1 VCATYFPASNP
12 PTSILLVAIKFEEFR
27 GGGEAEKVHAA
38 TAAQRVCIASRG
50 AVLTVITAEASGSR
64 SRFTTCFA
72 DGRAE
77 ILAVGETSHLFGVEW
92 PRPRLA
98 AVRLVDMTHRWIPV
112 WIAMA
117 LALAGLRRQP
127 VR

>member
-1 VCATYFPASNP
+1 MPQLQHNVWA
-12 PTSILLVAIKFEEFR
+12 LLR
-27 GGGEAEKVHAA
+27 AA
-38 TAAQRVCIASRG
+38 RCSRFSRRRQVG
-50 AVLTVITAEASGSR
+50 RDHGSR
-64 SRFTTCFA
+64 QSALPTCFA

-77 ILAVGETSHLFGVEW
+77 ILAVGETSHLFGVES

-98 AVRLVDMTHRWIPV
+98 TVRLVDMTHRWIPV